1 MGCQIGLTL
10 CLFAAVLEHARIVL
24 RKDNELSDI
33 TTPAAPSSANIE
45 RVKTHILE
53 PLRDCHG
60 IGLFGQGLMDT
71 SDMLCRGL
79 LNNIHDV
86 EIMLTVTAKVKA
98 NGSRREFC

>member
-1 MGCQIGLTL
+1 VGRQAGLTL
-10 CLFAAVLEHARIVL
+10 VPLVEVLEHARIVI

-33 TTPAAPSSANIE
+33 VTPAAPSSANIE
-45 RVKTHILE
+45 RVKTHILG
-53 PLRDCHG
+53 PLLNWHG

-98 NGSRREFC
+98 NGSRGEFC